1 MLYPTLMAERI
12 AQRTHAPAS
21 QIFCQGF
28 PVSGSGIP
36 YNGAMQLRSERNP
49 SAMIRE
55 AMAKSHGSVANAARL
70 LGMRRTTLV
79 EKMRKREGV
88 G

>member
-1 MLYPTLMAERI
+1 
-12 AQRTHAPAS
+12 
-21 QIFCQGF
+21 
-28 PVSGSGIP
+28 
-36 YNGAMQLRSERNP
+36 MQLRSERNP

-79 EKMRKREGV
+79 EKMRKSEVV